1 MFIQLI
7 SGLFSLT
14 EKKKKK
20 VLSLW
25 KTDLKKKIKS
35 EFQNSTKIHE
45 INSQI
50 ASRKDERSYEVS
62 RNLFLLSIVH
72 K

>member
-14 EKKKKK
+14 EKKKK